1 MGIENYINEI
11 HTNGFT
17 ILKSVIDHSKV
28 NEIKSKI
35 VELNT
40 KVKKPDIKHS
50 PRLNKG
56 SKILYNPEM
65 KSRLFSK
72 TIFSI
77 SDLKLILMHF
87 LNDKWY
93 KQIPPNKP
101 NYILRAMIA
110 RSSLNEKLPMHIDSF
125 IPSKGKYSFVMQS
138 ALILDDQN
146 ENNGCTIVVPGS
158 HLYDEYATQESL
170 ANAIPII
177 SSAGDLVIWDSRLW
191 HGAIENNS
199 KKDRWSLISTFTRWW
214 IKQNYQIT
222 NELPKDIYDDLSTEE
237 KTIMGFCCSPPRDEY
252 ERIDIKAGYEILK
265 ID

>member
-1 MGIENYINEI
+1 
-11 HTNGFT
+11 
-17 ILKSVIDHSKV
+17 
-28 NEIKSKI
+28 
-35 VELNT
+35 
-40 KVKKPDIKHS
+40 
-50 PRLNKG
+50 
-56 SKILYNPEM
+56 
-65 KSRLFSK
+65 
-72 TIFSI
+72 
-77 SDLKLILMHF
+77 
-87 LNDKWY
+87 
-93 KQIPPNKP
+93 
-101 NYILRAMIA
+101 MIA

-177 SSAGDLVIWDSRLW
+177 SSAGYLMIWDSRLW

-237 KTIMGFCCSPPRDEY
+237 KTIMGFCCSPPRNEY

-265 ID
+265 K